1 MSFHFDFLK
10 FSWHSLDS
18 ISLILSCKFS
28 TEIVGRASVNNLGI
42 CIVIRLCVS
51 VSRGLVLFLELQS
64 RYECL

>member
-1 MSFHFDFLK
+1 MSFHFDFLE

-18 ISLILSCKFS
+18 TSLILSYTFS
-28 TEIVGRASVNNLGI
+28 TEIVGRSSVNNLGI
-42 CIVIRLCVS
+42 CVVIRLSVS